1 VGEGEWKRGKRGGR
15 ERENEEGRNTQ
26 PVYEGNFLLSIHPSI
41 HPSVNR
47 QDAAANERSK
57 GSWTTVYGVGYEM
70 KSLAMHAS

>member
-41 HPSVNR
+41 HPSTDKMRLRTNNR
-47 QDAAANERSK
+47 KDHGPQYTE
-57 GSWTTVYGVGYEM
+57 W
-70 KSLAMHAS
+70 AMR